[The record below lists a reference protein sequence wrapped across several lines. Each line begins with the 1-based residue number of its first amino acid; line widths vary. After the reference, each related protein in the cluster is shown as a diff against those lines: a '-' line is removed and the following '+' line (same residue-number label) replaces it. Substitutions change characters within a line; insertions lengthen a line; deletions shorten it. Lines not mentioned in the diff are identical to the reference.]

1 MLQLSAETRN
11 IFGKKLKRNKKEGR
25 LPAVLYGKGKKSI
38 PLFVNLNEFKKVW
51 NQAEESTVIQLKG
64 DSKDTSI
71 DVLIYDTAI
80 DPIKREFIHADFF
93 ALDVDKPITASA
105 PIIFEGVSPAVKEH
119 GGVLIKVL
127 HEIKIEALPKD
138 FPHEIKIDVSLLA
151 NIGDKILVKDI
162 NLPKVNILDKGE
174 QIIVLAKPHEEEK
187 AEEAPLKIE
196 DIELSEKKGKK
207 EEEGEKGA
215 TAPDGKPV
223 AETKKESKK

>member
-1 MLQLSAETRN
+1 M
-11 IFGKKLKRNKKEGR
+11 
-25 LPAVLYGKGKKSI
+25 PAVLYGKGKKSI
-38 PLFVNLNEFKKVW
+38 SLFVNLNEFKKVW

-64 DSKDTSI
+64 DSKDTSA

-80 DPIKREFIHADFF
+80 CPIKREFIHADFF
-93 ALDVDKPITASA
+93 ALDIDKPITAGA

-119 GGVLIKVL
+119 GGVLVKVL

-138 FPHEIKIDVSLLA
+138 FPHEVKIDVSILA
-151 NIGDKILVKDI
+151 NIGDKILVRDI
-162 NLPKVNILDKGE
+162 NLPKVKILDKGE

-187 AEEAPLKIE
+187 AESAPIKIE

-207 EEEGEKGA
+207 EEESEKGA
-215 TAPDGKPV
+215 TAPDGKPA

>member
-1 MLQLSAETRN
+1 MLQLSVETRN
-11 IFGKKLKRNKKEGR
+11 IFGKKLKRNKEEER

-64 DSKDTSI
+64 DSKDISA

-119 GGVLIKVL
+119 GGVLVKVL

-138 FPHEIKIDVSLLA
+138 FPHEIKIDVSILA

-162 NLPKVNILDKGE
+162 NLSKVKILDKGE

-187 AEEAPLKIE
+187 AEQAPIKME

-207 EEEGEKGA
+207 EEGKDETA
-215 TAPDGKPV
+215 TPDGKP
-223 AETKKESKK
+223 ATETKKESKK